1 MSSVYIIEVN
11 PRSSRTVPFLSKATG
26 FSLADIATEVILGH
40 SLKEQGIFGIYP
52 DGKGPLVRQG
62 ARLLLRTRSSGLDA
76 YLSPEMKS
84 TGEAIGYDKRS
95 HSRAMYKAL
104 QASGMK
110 LQNYGTVVVTLADE
124 DKEEALPL
132 VRSFY
137 NMGFNIAATEG
148 TAAFLKNNGIRTRRL
163 GKLSEGSSEILDL
176 IRCGLRE
183 LRHQHARCLLRHAQ
197 QGRRVHPPLR
207 DRKRRH
213 DLHLARH
220 RPHRYGG
227 AGGDDHLRLH
237 HQRGVKILFWKADG
251 LPGSFAKGF
260 REELPGSLFVV
271 QTSHFDRFLYSGF
284 SS

>member
-1 MSSVYIIEVN
+1 MKV
-11 PRSSRTVPFLSKATG
+11 
-26 FSLADIATEVILGH
+26 
-40 SLKEQGIFGIYP
+40 
-52 DGKGPLVRQG
+52 
-62 ARLLLRTRSSGLDA
+62 TRA
-76 YLSPEMKS
+76 
-84 TGEAIGYDKRS
+84 EAIGYDRS
-95 HSRAMYKAL
+95 LSRAMYKAL

-124 DKEEALPL
+124 DKEEALPM

-148 TAAFLKNNGIRTRRL
+148 TAAFLKKNGIRTRRL

-176 IRCGLRE
+176 IRSGFVSYVINTRAVSSGTHSQDGAC
-183 LRHQHARCLLRHAQ
+183 
-197 QGRRVHPPLR
+197 HPPLR